1 MAPFTVVAEEHYM
14 ARKTA
19 PLPPDII
26 PFILANLEGF
36 DIVLEDSERIVITP
50 KDGAEVAPASRSL
63 LTHALTQREHDGDG
77 EGRGLHRPTP
87 LVARPKFIYRAA
99 DKRYTP
105 EQAKRFGLSPQRLKV
120 YELIYTAGTK
130 GIGYKDVRAKSNLP
144 HGSVQQVLHWLR
156 AQKLITGE
164 PETT

>member
-1 MAPFTVVAEEHYM
+1 MALIPTYRAEEPVM

-19 PLPPDII
+19 PLPSAII

-36 DIVLEDSERIVITP
+36 DVVLEDSERIVITP
-50 KDGAEVAPASRSL
+50 KDGAEVEPHSR
-63 LTHALTQREHDGDG
+63 THLVQALTRTANGDG
-77 EGRGLHRPTP
+77 HTAAPVM
-87 LVARPKFIYRAA
+87 VARPKFIYRAV

-120 YELIYTAGTK
+120 YELIYTAGAK
-130 GIGYKDVRAKSNLP
+130 GIGYKDVRAKSGLA